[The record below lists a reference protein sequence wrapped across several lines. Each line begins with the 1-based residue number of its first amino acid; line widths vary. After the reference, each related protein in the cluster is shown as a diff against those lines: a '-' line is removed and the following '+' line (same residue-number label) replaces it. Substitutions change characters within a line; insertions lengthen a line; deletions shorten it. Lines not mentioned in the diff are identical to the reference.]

1 MNAIMILHP
10 YKHNGMWVFD
20 DEARGLVKEP
30 FVCGIPEMIDVMVK
44 DIPKA
49 KKGFNLIISAD
60 AFPKYQGFLDLASA
74 DNYGGH
80 WYRWE
85 AKKMEGW
92 LCPALLKFFAAAP
105 DRIYF
110 LAQPKTK

>member
-1 MNAIMILHP
+1 MNAIMTLHP

-49 KKGFNLIISAD
+49 KKGFNLIISAT
-60 AFPKYQGFLDLASA
+60 AFPDNQGFLTLS
-74 DNYGGH
+74 YPQEGGGH
-80 WYRWE
+80 WYVWE
-85 AKKMEGW
+85 KKDLTGW
-92 LCPALLKFFAAAP
+92 LCPALLKFFSTAP
-105 DRIYF
+105 ATIYF